1 MRTMVLAVAIWLVL
15 GSQGAWAIGAD
26 NNAPAISQAVVS
38 VTPNSS
44 IYSAGN
50 CLGGVL
56 TVSGMVTPGSSGGAV
71 IVGATFVDPA
81 HQSTANDAQTIV
93 VFGAKPTGTYT
104 DHSACNIA
112 AGDQANVVGVIQ
124 IASTSC
130 FQDSSPSTTVCSVTL
145 SLPVAPKAQPQ
156 SSSALWF
163 VPIIAATPTYGTTTL
178 TYAFKSQPN

>member
-1 MRTMVLAVAIWLVL
+1 MRARILAVAIWLVL
-15 GSQGAWAIGAD
+15 GPQGAWAVGAD
-26 NNAPAISQAVVS
+26 NNAPAVSQTVVS
-38 VTPNSS
+38 VTPNSGA
-44 IYSAGN
+44 YSAGN

-81 HQSTANDAQTIV
+81 HQSTTNDAQTIV

-130 FQDSSPSTTVCSVTL
+130 FQDSSPSTTVCTVTL
-145 SLPVAPKAQPQ
+145 SLPVVKSQPQ

-163 VPIIAATPTYGTTTL
+163 LPIVAATPTYGANTL